1 MNSLTMMKTAAVI
14 LALAAIGG
22 LSMAVLRFRGADR
35 PPSSLAMAHGLLA
48 AAALTLLIYAAAA
61 AGLPSLAVIALVVLI
76 VVALVGAAINLLY
89 HSRVLPLPK
98 PTIVIHGIVAV
109 IGFVLLLLA
118 LHNLE
123 SARELVP

>member
-48 AAALTLLIYAAAA
+48 AAALTLLIYAAAT